1 MVIKEAGAGIR
12 FKLSL
17 ADQVGAAFHQNA
29 IPVVNELIVEN
40 RIGRDLQELKLEIR
54 SEPPFILPT
63 SWSIDELAEG
73 KSIPVA
79 NPDVQLD
86 AGYLNKLTEA
96 VRGSLQLALHEGETE
111 IARESFEIR
120 LLPPSQWSGTDAAPE
135 LLAAF
140 VRPNDPAID
149 QMLRVAATKLEAA
162 GRSTGLDG
170 YVSASKSRV
179 WEMSEAI
186 WAALV
191 EARIRYVVPPAS
203 FERSGQKVR
212 GPSEIL
218 ERRLGTCLDTSL
230 FYAAC
235 LEQAG
240 LQPLIVLT
248 TGHAFVGLW
257 LSPDLSSTSTIDNI
271 QVLRNSRGL
280 EEMIFVETTLLTD
293 PSPIAFGVAVKEG
306 AAHLDED
313 NSLIVAIDVAQ
324 ARRRNIRPLD
334 LGDRSFVPQQSGVTE
349 SPLEI
354 AIGEP
359 PKFAEDVAASE
370 QAEEAGDRLTTWKR
384 KLLDLTLAN
393 KLLNFKGTKSSI
405 ELECSDLSLLEDRLT
420 NGKKFKLF
428 PRTDVLSG
436 KDERS
441 AEVFRARTHEDGREL
456 FLQKCLERGE
466 IYTAIVDP
474 ELNVRLTE
482 LFRTVRTSFEEG
494 GANTLFLALGFLKWQ
509 QKDGTRD
516 CLAPVLLIPVALR
529 RKSVMEGFSV
539 VLHED
544 EPRFNP
550 TLLEMLQQDFRIDL
564 SQLEKELPRNES
576 GLDVAR
582 IFRILRTHIRELKG
596 WEVVERAVLGTF
608 SFTKYLMWKD
618 LEERSDALKRNPV
631 VKHLIETPTQSFDD
645 GIVFPEPRELDRE
658 YSPEQIFAPLSADSS
673 QLSAVLAAAKGKNF
687 VLFGPPGTGKSQT
700 ITNMIAQCLA
710 EKKTVLFVA
719 QKTAALEVV
728 MRRLK
733 EIGLEDHALEIHSA
747 KAQKSVVLSQLRDA
761 WHNRSPSSARNWTE
775 ATVELKELRNK
786 LNLLVAALHEERPNG
801 LTAYQAFSVIVANR
815 GRFQNIGFVPVADFE
830 PNRPH
835 LQALKTFA
843 RDLERGAKAVA
854 DFANHPLAEIKTTN
868 WSPVWA
874 RQLAQTCEELA
885 RALPNFKNLVTTF
898 SAHFGADHF
907 SDHQNTFLAFV
918 RLEELQALEG
928 IGKARFFLGADAQ
941 MVKQAV
947 DKLLSAQ
954 ESRAKLQKRCSGTY
968 RPSIFTVDLKELTR
982 QWNEANTA
990 FFLFK
995 YFRKSKVRRQLQPH
1009 TDGKVPGDIR
1019 NDLFLLSQIEVLQ
1032 REASGLE
1039 SLKPLF
1045 GERWNGIETEMSE
1058 VRNWVVLADDLLAQI
1073 KAIANGADERAC
1085 ENTVREFLDNRFS
1098 KGIVNPPSVV
1108 GANSQTL
1115 RAAWGQV
1122 EVLLPKMQQLTDHPF
1137 LLTGTH
1143 WLDEVLAVIARWKG
1157 NIGRANIWMN
1167 WKSVS
1172 SQAEMIGLVSVV
1184 DAVENRSLD
1193 WSEIQQASETS
1204 YDRWWIDRV
1213 VTEDAVLCSFIA
1225 EQHEE
1230 MIRRF
1235 QELDAQVSKLS
1246 QAILKSKIDERLPDP
1261 NAFGTDP
1268 EWGTLAREISKKARH
1283 LPLRQLFQ
1291 RIPHALAQ
1299 LAPCLMMSP
1308 LSISQYLAPDA
1319 DLFDVVIFDEAS
1331 QIPVWEA
1338 VGAIARGRQTVI
1350 VGDPEQLPP
1359 TSFGERKVDEDD
1371 EYADV
1376 VDQESILDECLAA
1389 TLPQRSLNWH
1399 YRSQFES
1406 LINFSNQQ
1414 YYQGRLVT
1422 FPSSATEDKAVRYV
1436 HVPGGIYERGKGRV
1450 NREEARVVVA
1460 EIVRR
1465 LTSADFLVNKR
1476 SLGVVTFNSPQ
1487 QKLIED
1493 LLDEARRSNPGL
1505 ERFFSAEQWH
1515 EAVFI
1520 KNLENVQGDE
1530 RDTIIFSVAV
1540 GPDGAGKVTGTI
1552 SSLNRQGG
1560 HRRLNVAITRARTEM
1575 LIYATLLPE
1584 QIDIS
1589 QSNSRGVID
1598 FKHFLEY
1605 AIRGAPALAEASAP
1619 TGRDTD
1625 SPFEDAVLSA
1635 LQEKGWRLH
1644 PQVGVSGFRIDLG
1657 VVHPDAP
1664 GRYLAGVECDG
1675 ATYHRQA
1682 TARDRDRLRESI
1694 LIKLGWRIRRVW
1706 STEWWHS
1713 AKEACEK
1720 LHQRL
1725 TQDLAE
1731 DRALIADRRDQSPEF
1746 HVLEKLATFAVE
1758 IPLGIDI
1765 APSSDSRKEKLVVP
1779 IEVTLPEESPEPAA
1793 RYARPVIPRKGP
1805 ANEDRLRYELAD
1817 LKNGFLATPAIFYEL
1832 RYQPTLRAMV
1842 AVVIRTEGP
1851 IYLELLLTRIARAH
1865 GFGRMGVTIRETI
1878 IGVIDPIFPTSGR
1891 GDMTVIWPEGVVK
1904 ESTPF
1909 RYGASAVRDFWDIPD
1924 VELIGL
1930 AREVSEQG
1938 MTSEQILLRMI
1949 KDIGIARV
1957 TEGIRGRL
1965 AEIVGRCGEG

>member
-1 MVIKEAGAGIR
+1 MVNKEAGDRIR

-17 ADQVGAAFHQNA
+17 ANQVGAAFHQNA

-40 RIGRDLQELKLEIR
+40 RIGRDLQDLKLEIR

-63 SWSIDELAEG
+63 SWRIDELAEG
-73 KSIPVA
+73 KSIPVV

-96 VRGSLQLALHEGETE
+96 VRGSLQLALREGETE
-111 IARESFEIR
+111 IAGESFEVR
-120 LLPPSQWSGTDAAPE
+120 LLPPSQWSGTDPAPE

-149 QMLRVAATKLEAA
+149 QMLRVAATKLETA
-162 GRSTGLDG
+162 GRSTALNG
-170 YVSASKSRV
+170 YVSGSKLRV
-179 WEMSEAI
+179 WEIAEFI

-191 EARIRYVVPPAS
+191 ELRIRYVLPPAS

-212 GPSEIL
+212 GPSEIV

-248 TGHAFVGLW
+248 AGHAFVGLW
-257 LSPDLSSTSTIDNI
+257 LSPDLSSASTIDSI
-271 QVLRNSRGL
+271 QVLRNSRDL
-280 EEMIFVETTLLTD
+280 QEIIFVETTLLTD
-293 PSPIAFGVAVKEG
+293 PSPISFGVAVKEG
-306 AAHLDED
+306 SGDLDEGK
-313 NSLIVAIDVAQ
+313 LLEVAIDVFR
-324 ARRRNIRPLD
+324 ARERQIRPLD
-334 LGDRSFVPQQSGVTE
+334 LGDRSFVPQQTGVTE
-349 SPLEI
+349 SPLEM

-359 PKFAEDVAASE
+359 PKFAEDVAATE
-370 QAEEAGDRLTTWKR
+370 QTEGASDRLTTWKR

-393 KLLNFKGTKSSI
+393 KLLNFKGTKTSI
-405 ELECSDLSLLEDRLT
+405 ELECGDLSLLEDRLS
-420 NGKKFKLF
+420 NGKKFKLL

-441 AEVFRARTHEDGREL
+441 AEVFKARTHEDGREL
-456 FLQKCLERGE
+456 FLEKCLERGE
-466 IYTAIVDP
+466 IYTAIADP

-529 RKSVMEGFSV
+529 RKSVMEGFSL

-550 TLLEMLQQDFRIDL
+550 TLLELLQQDFRIDPA
-564 SQLEKELPRNES
+564 LEKELPRNES

-582 IFRILRTHIRELKG
+582 IFRILRTHIRELRG

-618 LEERSDALKRNPV
+618 LEERSEVLKRNSV

-645 GIVFPEPRELDRE
+645 GIVFPEPKELDRD

-733 EIGLEDHALEIHSA
+733 EIGLQDHALEIHSA

-775 ATVELKELRNK
+775 ATVELKELRTK

-815 GRFQNIGFVPVADFE
+815 DHFQNIAFVPLADFE

-843 RDLERGAKAVA
+843 RDLERGAKSVF
-854 DFANHPLAEIKTTN
+854 DFANHPLTEIKTTN

-874 RQLAQTCEELA
+874 SQLVQTCEELA
-885 RALPNFKNLVTTF
+885 RAIPNFKNLVTTF
-898 SAHFGADHF
+898 STHFGADHF
-907 SDHQNTFLAFV
+907 SDHQNNFPAFV
-918 RLEELQALEG
+918 RLEELLAREEF
-928 IGKARFFLGADAQ
+928 GKARFFLGSDAQ
-941 MVKQAV
+941 TVRQAA

-968 RPSIFTVDLKELTR
+968 LPSVFTVDLKELAR
-982 QWNEANTA
+982 QWNEANKA
-990 FFLFK
+990 FFLFR

-1009 TDGKVPGDIR
+1009 TDDKVPGDIR
-1019 NDLFLLSQIEVLQ
+1019 NDLFSLTQIDVLQ
-1032 REASGLE
+1032 RDASGLE

-1045 GERWNGIETEMSE
+1045 GEGWMGIETETSE
-1058 VRNWVVLADDLLAQI
+1058 VKNWVGLADSLIAQT
-1073 KAIANGADERAC
+1073 KAMANETDEKLTEGMVRGFLDERFA
-1085 ENTVREFLDNRFS
+1085 NNIL
-1098 KGIVNPPSVV
+1098 NPPSVV
-1108 GANSQTL
+1108 GSQSL
-1115 RAAWGQV
+1115 QAAWGQV
-1122 EVLLPKMQQLTDHPF
+1122 EVLLPKMQQLTGRPF

-1143 WLDEVLAVIARWKG
+1143 WLDEALAVISRWKA
-1157 NIGRANIWMN
+1157 NVGRANTWMN
-1167 WKSVS
+1167 WKSIS
-1172 SQAEMIGLVSVV
+1172 LQAGSIGLVSVV
-1184 DAVENRSLD
+1184 DAVENQSLS

-1213 VTEDAVLCSFIA
+1213 VTEDPVLCSFIA

-1230 MIRRF
+1230 KIRRF

-1261 NAFGTDP
+1261 NAFGADP

-1291 RIPHALAQ
+1291 RIPHALTQ

-1359 TSFGERKVDEDD
+1359 TTFGERKIGEDD

-1376 VDQESILDECLAA
+1376 MDQESILDECLAA

-1422 FPSSATEDKAVRYV
+1422 FPSNATEDKAVRYL
-1436 HVPGGIYERGKGRV
+1436 HVPGGVYERGKGRV

-1465 LTSADFLVNKR
+1465 LTSADFLLNKR
-1476 SLGVVTFNSPQ
+1476 SLGVVTFNSLQ

-1515 EAVFI
+1515 EPVFV

-1540 GPDGAGKVTGTI
+1540 GPDAAGKVTGTI

-1575 LIYATLLPE
+1575 LVYATLRPE

-1605 AIRGAPALAEASAP
+1605 AIRGAPALAEASSP

-1625 SPFEDAVLSA
+1625 SPFEDAVLDA

-1657 VVHPDAP
+1657 VIHPDAP

-1725 TQDLAE
+1725 TQDLAQ
-1731 DRALIADRRDQSPEF
+1731 DRARILERRDQTPEL
-1746 HVLEKLATFAVE
+1746 HILEKPATIAVE
-1758 IPLGIDI
+1758 IPLGIEI
-1765 APSSDSRKEKLVVP
+1765 AQSSGSEKEKQ
-1779 IEVTLPEESPEPAA
+1779 IVTMEINLTQEGPEPAA
-1793 RYARPVIPRKGP
+1793 RYARPVIPWKVP
-1805 ANEDRLRYELAD
+1805 ANENRARYELAD
-1817 LKNGFLATPAIFYEL
+1817 LKNGFSPDSANFYEL
-1832 RYQPTLRAMV
+1832 NYRSTLRAMV

-1865 GFGRMGVTIRETI
+1865 GFGRIGVTIRET
-1878 IGVIDPIFPTSGR
+1878 VLAAIDPIFPKSGQ
-1891 GDMTVIWPEGVVK
+1891 GYMTVLWPEGIVK

-1909 RYGASAVRDFWDIPD
+1909 RHGAPGVRDFWNIPD

-1930 AREVSEQG
+1930 ARELAEQG
-1938 MTSEQILLRMI
+1938 ITSGQILLQMI
-1949 KDIGIARV
+1949 KDLGIARV

-1965 AEIVGRCGEG
+1965 VEIVGRSVGTA

>member
-1 MVIKEAGAGIR
+1 MVAKEAGDRIR

-29 IPVVNELIVEN
+29 IPVLKELIVEN
-40 RIGRDLQELKLEIR
+40 RLGRDLRDLKLEIR
-54 SEPPFILPT
+54 SEPPFAVPAN
-63 SWSIDELAEG
+63 WRIDELADG
-73 KSIPVA
+73 KSIPVV
-79 NPDVQLD
+79 NPDIQLD

-96 VRGSLQLALHEGETE
+96 VRGSLQLTLREAETE
-111 IARESFEIR
+111 IASESFEIR
-120 LLPPSQWSGTDAAPE
+120 LLPPSQWSGTDGAPE

-140 VRPNDPAID
+140 VRPNDPAVD

-162 GRSTGLDG
+162 GRSTALDG
-170 YVSASKSRV
+170 YVSASKPRV
-179 WEMSEAI
+179 WEMAEAI

-191 EARIRYVVPPAS
+191 EVRIRYVLPPAS

-212 GPSEIL
+212 SPGEIL

-240 LQPLIVLT
+240 LQPLILLT
-248 TGHAFVGLW
+248 AGHAFVGLW
-257 LSPDLSSTSTIDNI
+257 LSPDLSSAPTIDNI
-271 QVLRNSRGL
+271 QVLRNSRDL
-280 EEMIFVETTLLTD
+280 QEMILVETTLLTD
-293 PSPIAFGVAVKEG
+293 PSPIAFGVAVKVG
-306 AAHLDED
+306 SADLDEGK
-313 NSLIVAIDVAQ
+313 LLEVAIDLSQ
-324 ARRRNIRPLD
+324 ARQRNIRPLD
-334 LGDRSFVPQQSGVTE
+334 LGDGSFVPQQTGVTE

-359 PKFAEDVAASE
+359 PKFAEDVAATE
-370 QAEEAGDRLTTWKR
+370 RPEEAGDRLTTWKR

-393 KLLNFKGTKSSI
+393 KLLNFKGTKTSI
-405 ELECSDLSLLEDRLT
+405 ELECADLSLLEDRLS

-466 IYTAIVDP
+466 IYTAVADP

-509 QKDGTRD
+509 QKEGTRD

-529 RKSVMEGFSV
+529 RKSVMEGFSL

-550 TLLEMLQQDFRIDL
+550 TLLELLQQDFRIDL
-564 SQLEKELPRNES
+564 SELGKELPRNES

-596 WEVVERAVLGTF
+596 WEVVERGVLGTF

-631 VKHLIETPTQSFDD
+631 VKHLIETPTQSFED
-645 GIVFPEPRELDRE
+645 GIVFPEPKELDRE

-733 EIGLEDHALEIHSA
+733 EIGLQDHALEIHSA
-747 KAQKSVVLSQLRDA
+747 KAQKSAVLARLKEA

-786 LNLLVAALHEERPNG
+786 LNLLVAALHEERSNG

-815 GRFQNIGFVPVADFE
+815 DRFQNIGFVPVANFE

-843 RDLERGAKAVA
+843 RDLERGAKAVS

-868 WSPVWA
+868 WSPIWA
-874 RQLAQTCEELA
+874 HQFVQTCDDLA
-885 RALPNFKNLVTTF
+885 RAIPNFKNLVTIF
-898 SAHFGADHF
+898 GARFGADHF
-907 SDHQNTFLAFV
+907 SDQQNTFLTLV
-918 RLEELQALEG
+918 RLEELLGREG
-928 IGKARFFLGADAQ
+928 IAKARFFVGTDEETVRLAT
-941 MVKQAV
+941 
-947 DKLLSAQ
+947 DKLLSVQ
-954 ESRAKLQKRCSGTY
+954 ESRAKLGKSFSGTY
-968 RPSIFTVDLKELTR
+968 RPSVFTVDLEDLAR
-982 QWNEANTA
+982 RWNEAKQA
-990 FFLFK
+990 FFLIR
-995 YFRKSKVRRQLQPH
+995 YFRKSKVRKQLQPH
-1009 TDGKVPGDIR
+1009 TDGKVPGDIS
-1019 NDLFLLSQIEVLQ
+1019 NDLGLLTQIDALQ
-1032 REASGLE
+1032 KEASGLQ

-1045 GERWNGIETEMSE
+1045 GEGWIGIETETGE
-1058 VRNWVVLADDLLAQI
+1058 VKNWKILADDLCAQI
-1073 KAIANGADERAC
+1073 KAMANGAGEKSIKDTVRRVLDERFAN
-1085 ENTVREFLDNRFS
+1085 NTVHPAPVVS
-1098 KGIVNPPSVV
+1098 SHSVQ
-1108 GANSQTL
+1108 G
-1115 RAAWGQV
+1115 AWGQV
-1122 EVLLPKMQQLTDHPF
+1122 EGLLPKMQQLSGHPF
-1137 LLTGTH
+1137 LLTGPN
-1143 WLDEVLAVIARWKG
+1143 WLDEVLAVISRWKA
-1157 NIGRANIWMN
+1157 NIGRANTWMN
-1167 WKSVS
+1167 WKSIS
-1172 SQAEMIGLVSVV
+1172 SQAGMIGLVSVV
-1184 DAVENRSLD
+1184 DAVENQLLS

-1235 QELDAQVSKLS
+1235 QELDVQVSKLS

-1291 RIPHALAQ
+1291 RIPHALSQ

-1359 TSFGERKVDEDD
+1359 TTFGERKVGEDD

-1422 FPSSATEDKAVRYV
+1422 FPSNVTEDKAVRYV
-1436 HVPGGIYERGKGRV
+1436 HVPGGVYERGKGRV

-1465 LTSADFLVNKR
+1465 LTSTDFLLNKR

-1505 ERFFSAEQWH
+1505 ERFFSAEQWP
-1515 EAVFI
+1515 EPVFI

-1540 GPDGAGKVTGTI
+1540 GPDAAGKVTGTI

-1575 LIYATLLPE
+1575 LIYATLRPE

-1625 SPFEDAVLSA
+1625 SPFEDAVLGA

-1694 LIKLGWRIRRVW
+1694 LVKLGWRIRRVW

-1731 DRALIADRRDQSPEF
+1731 DRALISNRKDQSPEL
-1746 HVLEKLATFAVE
+1746 HVVEKPATINPE
-1758 IPLGIDI
+1758 IALGIDI
-1765 APSSDSRKEKLVVP
+1765 AQSSASKAGRENIPV
-1779 IEVTLPEESPEPAA
+1779 EVNLAEESLGPAA
-1793 RYARPVIPRKGP
+1793 RYARPVIPLTGP
-1805 ANEDRLRYELAD
+1805 ANE
-1817 LKNGFLATPAIFYEL
+1817 
-1832 RYQPTLRAMV
+1832 
-1842 AVVIRTEGP
+1842 
-1851 IYLELLLTRIARAH
+1851 
-1865 GFGRMGVTIRETI
+1865 
-1878 IGVIDPIFPTSGR
+1878 
-1891 GDMTVIWPEGVVK
+1891 
-1904 ESTPF
+1904 ST
-1909 RYGASAVRDFWDIPD
+1909 A
-1924 VELIGL
+1924 L
-1930 AREVSEQG
+1930 
-1938 MTSEQILLRMI
+1938 
-1949 KDIGIARV
+1949 
-1957 TEGIRGRL
+1957 
-1965 AEIVGRCGEG
+1965 

>member
-1 MVIKEAGAGIR
+1 MVTKEAGGQIR
-12 FKLSL
+12 FRLSL
-17 ADQVGAAFHQNA
+17 ADQIGAAFHQNA
-29 IPVVNELIVEN
+29 IPVLKELIVEN
-40 RIGRDLQELKLEIR
+40 RIGRDLRDLKLEIT
-54 SEPPFILPT
+54 SEPPFTVAT
-63 SWSIDELAEG
+63 SWRIDELADG
-73 KSIPVA
+73 KSIPVG

-86 AGYLNKLTEA
+86 GGYLNKLTEA
-96 VRGSLQLALHEGETE
+96 VRGSLQLTLREGETE
-111 IARESFEIR
+111 IARESFDIR
-120 LLPPSQWSGTDAAPE
+120 LLPPSQWSGAAPE

-149 QMLRVAATKLEAA
+149 HMLRVAATKLEAA
-162 GRSTGLDG
+162 GRSTALDG
-170 YVSASKSRV
+170 YVSASKARV
-179 WEMSEAI
+179 WEMAEAI

-191 EARIRYVVPPAS
+191 ELRIRYVLPPAS

-248 TGHAFVGLW
+248 AGHAFVGLW
-257 LSPDLSSTSTIDNI
+257 LRPDLSSAPTIDNME
-271 QVLRNSRGL
+271 VLRNSRDL
-280 EEMIFVETTLLTD
+280 QEMILVETTLLTD
-293 PSPIAFGVAVKEG
+293 PSPVAFGVAVKEG
-306 AAHLDED
+306 SANLDEGK
-313 NSLIVAIDVAQ
+313 LLEVAIDVFQ
-324 ARRRNIRPLD
+324 ARERNIRPLD
-334 LGDRSFVPQQSGVTE
+334 LGDRSFVPPQTGVTE

-359 PKFAEDVAASE
+359 PKFAEDVAATE
-370 QAEEAGDRLTTWKR
+370 QVEEASDRLTTWKR
-384 KLLDLTLAN
+384 TLLDLTLAN

-405 ELECSDLSLLEDRLT
+405 ELECSDLSLLEDRLS

-428 PRTDVLSG
+428 PRADLLSG

-466 IYTAIVDP
+466 IYTAIADP

-509 QKDGTRD
+509 QKEETRD

-529 RKSVMEGFSV
+529 RTSVMEGFSL

-544 EPRFNP
+544 EPRINP
-550 TLLEMLQQDFRIDL
+550 TLLELLQQDFRIDL
-564 SQLEKELPRNES
+564 PELEKELPRNES

-645 GIVFPEPRELDRE
+645 GIAFPEPKELDRD

-733 EIGLEDHALEIHSA
+733 EIGLADHALEI
-747 KAQKSVVLSQLRDA
+747 L
-761 WHNRSPSSARNWTE
+761 
-775 ATVELKELRNK
+775 
-786 LNLLVAALHEERPNG
+786 
-801 LTAYQAFSVIVANR
+801 SVIVANR
-815 GRFQNIGFVPVADFE
+815 GRFQNIAFVPVAGFE
-830 PNRPH
+830 LNRPH

-843 RDLERGAKAVA
+843 RDLERGAKAVS

-874 RQLAQTCEELA
+874 SQLGQTCDELA
-885 RALPNFKNLVTTF
+885 RAISNFKNLVTTF
-898 SAHFGADHF
+898 GARFGANHFGDR
-907 SDHQNTFLAFV
+907 QNTFLAFV
-918 RLEELQALEG
+918 RLEELLANEE
-928 IGKARFFLGADAQ
+928 IAKARFFLGTDAQ
-941 MVKQAV
+941 TRRQAA

-954 ESRAKLQKRCSGTY
+954 ESLAKLQKRCSGSY
-968 RPSIFTVDLKELTR
+968 RPSVFTVDLKDITR
-982 QWNEANTA
+982 QWNEADKA

-1019 NDLFLLSQIEVLQ
+1019 NDLFLLSQIDVLQ
-1032 REASGLE
+1032 REAAGLE

-1045 GERWNGIETEMSE
+1045 GEGWIGIETETSD
-1058 VRNWVVLADDLLAQI
+1058 VKNWISLADDLLTQI
-1073 KAIANGADERAC
+1073 KALANGADEKSTEDR
-1085 ENTVREFLDNRFS
+1085 VRGILDERFANN
-1098 KGIVNPPSVV
+1098 IVHPPLVV
-1108 GANSQTL
+1108 SSQSL
-1115 RAAWGQV
+1115 REAWSQV
-1122 EVLLPKMQQLTDHPF
+1122 EMLLPKIQQLTGHPF

-1143 WLDEVLAVIARWKG
+1143 WLDEVLAVISRWKG
-1157 NIGRANIWMN
+1157 NIWRANTWVN

-1172 SQAEMIGLVSVV
+1172 SQAGIIGLVSVV
-1184 DAVENRSLD
+1184 DAVENQSLN
-1193 WSEIQQASETS
+1193 WSEIQQASEIS

-1213 VTEDAVLCSFIA
+1213 VTEDAVLRSFIA

-1268 EWGTLAREISKKARH
+1268 EWGTLAREISKKTRH

-1291 RIPHALAQ
+1291 RIPHALTQ

-1359 TSFGERKVDEDD
+1359 TTFGERKVGEDD

-1422 FPSSATEDKAVRYV
+1422 FPSNVTEDKAVRYV
-1436 HVPGGIYERGKGRV
+1436 HVPGGVYERGKGRV

-1465 LTSADFLVNKR
+1465 LTSAEFLLNKR

-1515 EAVFI
+1515 EPVFI

-1540 GPDGAGKVTGTI
+1540 GPDAAGKVTGTI

-1625 SPFEDAVLSA
+1625 SPFEDAVLGA

-1694 LIKLGWRIRRVW
+1694 LVKLGWRIRRVW

-1725 TQDLAE
+1725 SLDLTE
-1731 DRALIADRRDQSPEF
+1731 DRARIADRRDQTPEL
-1746 HVLEKLATFAVE
+1746 HVLEKHATIAVE
-1758 IPLGIDI
+1758 IPLGIDT
-1765 APSSDSRKEKLVVP
+1765 AQSSDSKKEKKIVP
-1779 IEVTLPEESPEPAA
+1779 IGVNLPGEGLEPAA
-1793 RYARPVIPRKGP
+1793 RYARPVMVIPRKGP
-1805 ANEDRLRYELAD
+1805 ANENRSRYELAD
-1817 LKNGFLATPAIFYEL
+1817 LKNGFSPDPDNFYEL
-1832 RYQPTLRAMV
+1832 NYRPTLRAMV

-1851 IYLELLLTRIARAH
+1851 IYLKLLLTRIARAH
-1865 GFGRMGVTIRETI
+1865 GFGRIGVTIRET
-1878 IGVIDPIFPTSGR
+1878 VLAAIDPIFPTSGQ
-1891 GDMTVIWPEGVVK
+1891 GDMTVLWPEGVVK

-1909 RYGASAVRDFWDIPD
+1909 RYGAPAVRDFWNIPD

-1930 AREVSEQG
+1930 ARELSEQG
-1938 MTSEQILLRMI
+1938 ITSEQALPQMI
-1949 KDIGIARV
+1949 KNIGIARV
-1957 TEGIRGRL
+1957 TEGIRRRL
-1965 AEIVGRCGEG
+1965 AEIVGRCSGGLA